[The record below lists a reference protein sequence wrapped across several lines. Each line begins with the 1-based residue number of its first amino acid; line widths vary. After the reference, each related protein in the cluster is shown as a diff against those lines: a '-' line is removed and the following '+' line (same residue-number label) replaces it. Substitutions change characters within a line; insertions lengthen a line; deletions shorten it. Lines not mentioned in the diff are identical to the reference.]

1 MILDNIYKF
10 REEYLFT
17 GTEYYNYIKR
27 LELENINLTWYQKL
41 YIIYYEHFK
50 IILTITI
57 FLISLY
63 LIRFY
68 YNFSSYKYLSNN
80 VKYTSNN
87 KKSKSK
93 INQKGGRF
101 GMGAMKHKMKM
112 QTTKLKYDM
121 KNKISDLKAK
131 PGELK
136 DSLKEKGQ
144 KLKSNLQGDKLK
156 SNVGNLFSTLAQGA
170 TGFYKVVFTVMIFF
184 GFGVFIFPS
193 IALIFLGFIT
203 VVILKKQ
210 IIKIVSI

>member
-27 LELENINLTWYQKL
+27 LELENINLTWYQKTYL
-41 YIIYYEHFK
+41 IYYQNFK

-68 YNFSSYKYLSNN
+68 YKFINS
-80 VKYTSNN
+80 KYTSNN
-87 KKSKSK
+87 VKNTSTNQKSKSK

-101 GMGAMKHKMKM
+101 GMGALKHKMSMK
-112 QTTKLKYDM
+112 TAELKEDM
-121 KNKISDLKAK
+121 KNKIS
-131 PGELK
+131 ELK
-136 DSLKEKGQ
+136 DKPSELKESLKGKRDYV
-144 KLKSNLQGDKLK
+144 KRNLQGDRLKANAGKLF
-156 SNVGNLFSTLAQGA
+156 GTLAQGA

-184 GFGVFIFPS
+184 GFSVFIFPS
-193 IALIFLGFIT
+193 IALVFLGFIT

>member
-1 MILDNIYKF
+1 MLLDDIYKF

-27 LELENINLTWYQKL
+27 LDLENINLTWYQKL
-41 YIIYYEHFK
+41 YLIYYEHFK

-68 YNFSSYKYLSNN
+68 YNFINYKFTTN
-80 VKYTSNN
+80 
-87 KKSKSK
+87 SKNYK
-93 INQKGGRF
+93 TNTTQKGGKF
-101 GMGAMKHKMKM
+101 GMGALKTKMKM
-112 QTTKLKYDM
+112 QTTKLKQDA
-121 KNKISDLKAK
+121 KNKISNIKAK

-144 KLKSNLQGDKLK
+144 SLKSNLQGDKLK
-156 SNVGNLFSTLAQGA
+156 ANVGNLLGTFAQGA
-170 TGFYKVVFTVMIFF
+170 TGFYKVVFSVMIFF

-193 IALIFLGFIT
+193 IALLFLGFIT